1 MSDPERHLLNLP
13 VRYGGMGLT
22 NPSIFSDFQYQS
34 SIKITFPLVDL
45 ILMQA
50 SSLPTNLNWVQHE
63 IKKDV
68 IKSKRQF
75 LDNMSKEATI
85 NSSEK
90 QRRLMEIASEKGAS
104 SWLTVLPIQEHGYHL
119 HKGSFRDALC
129 MRYGWQPPLL
139 PTTCVCHKAFSV
151 EHCLSCPNGGYT
163 IFRHN
168 ELRDVTAQLLAETCH
183 NVTTEP
189 SLQPM
194 SGETLKLKSANREDG
209 AQLDVAATNVWE
221 HNGQRSFFDIR
232 VFNPLA
238 ATHVNASLKKCYTS
252 QEGEKRR
259 VYEQRIREVEHG
271 SFSPLVF
278 NTLGGF
284 GPLATV
290 VYKRIAS
297 QISDKR
303 NLPYSIV
310 RRWVRCR
317 IAFSLLRSTIMMLR
331 STHQKTPSLDFSSI
345 PVALAEGRMT

>member
-13 VRYGGMGLT
+13 VQYGGMGLR

-34 SIKITFPLVDL
+34 FIKITSPLVDL

-50 SSLPTNLNWVQHE
+50 SSLPTNLNWVQHK

-68 IKSKRQF
+68 MKSKRQF

-90 QRRLMEIASEKGAS
+90 QRCLMEIASEKGAS
-104 SWLTVLPIQEHGYHL
+104 SWLTVLPIQEYGYRL
-119 HKGSFRDALC
+119 HKGSFRDVLC
-129 MRYGWQPPLL
+129 M
-139 PTTCVCHKAFSV
+139 TTCVCHNAFSV

-168 ELRDVTAQLLAETCH
+168 ELRDVTARLFAETCH

-209 AQLDVAATNVWE
+209 ALLDVAATNFWE
-221 HNGQRSFFDIR
+221 RNGQKSFFDIR
-232 VFNPLA
+232 VFNLLA
-238 ATHVNASLKKCYTS
+238 ATHVNISLKKCYTS

-259 VYEQRIREVEHG
+259 IYEQRIRELNTEA
-271 SFSPLVF
+271 FPL
-278 NTLGGF
+278 
-284 GPLATV
+284 
-290 VYKRIAS
+290 
-297 QISDKR
+297 
-303 NLPYSIV
+303 
-310 RRWVRCR
+310 
-317 IAFSLLRSTIMMLR
+317 
-331 STHQKTPSLDFSSI
+331 
-345 PVALAEGRMT
+345 

>member
-1 MSDPERHLLNLP
+1 MVGHISQHWWEIELRTLSEIAKSSPHSSYAAFTHGFSSKWTFLCRTCPNIDHLLQPLEKTIQSLFIPFLTGRAAMSDPERHLLNLP

-34 SIKITFPLVDL
+34 SINITSPLVDL

-50 SSLPTNLNWVQHE
+50 SSLPTNLNWVQHQ

-85 NSSEK
+85 NLSEK
-90 QRRLMEIASEKGAS
+90 QRCLMEIASEKGAS

-163 IFRHN
+163 IFCHN
-168 ELRDVTAQLLAETCH
+168 QLRDVTAQLLAETCH

-209 AQLDVAATNVWE
+209 A
-221 HNGQRSFFDIR
+221 
-232 VFNPLA
+232 
-238 ATHVNASLKKCYTS
+238 
-252 QEGEKRR
+252 
-259 VYEQRIREVEHG
+259 
-271 SFSPLVF
+271 
-278 NTLGGF
+278 
-284 GPLATV
+284 
-290 VYKRIAS
+290 
-297 QISDKR
+297 
-303 NLPYSIV
+303 
-310 RRWVRCR
+310 
-317 IAFSLLRSTIMMLR
+317 
-331 STHQKTPSLDFSSI
+331 
-345 PVALAEGRMT
+345 

>member
-13 VRYGGMGLT
+13 VRYGGMGWT

-34 SIKITFPLVDL
+34 SIKITSPLVDL

-50 SSLPTNLNWVQHE
+50 SSLPTNLNWVQHQ

-85 NSSEK
+85 NLSEK
-90 QRRLMEIASEKGAS
+90 QRRLMEI
-104 SWLTVLPIQEHGYHL
+104 LPIQEHGYHL

-129 MRYGWQPPLL
+129 MRYGWQPPL
-139 PTTCVCHKAFSV
+139 
-151 EHCLSCPNGGYT
+151 
-163 IFRHN
+163 
-168 ELRDVTAQLLAETCH
+168 H

-209 AQLDVAATNVWE
+209 ARLDVAATNVWE
-221 HNGQRSFFDIR
+221 RNGQRSFFDIR

-238 ATHVNASLKKCYTS
+238 ATHVNVSLKKCYTS

-259 VYEQRIREVEHG
+259 IYEQRIREVEHG

-297 QISDKR
+297 QISDKGTFHT
-303 NLPYSIV
+303 
-310 RRWVRCR
+310 
-317 IAFSLLRSTIMMLR
+317 A
-331 STHQKTPSLDFSSI
+331 
-345 PVALAEGRMT
+345 